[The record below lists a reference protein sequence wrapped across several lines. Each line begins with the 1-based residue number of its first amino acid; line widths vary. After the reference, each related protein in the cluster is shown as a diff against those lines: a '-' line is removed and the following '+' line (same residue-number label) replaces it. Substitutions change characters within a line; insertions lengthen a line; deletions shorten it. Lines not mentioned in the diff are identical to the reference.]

1 MIEEINL
8 IAKEIESNPEI
19 EATIALFIINLIK
32 KHMDKT
38 TTTASALSVNNLTE
52 PLPKVATELEEAKIA
67 DKQPL
72 FLPHGSVRALI
83 TLILLLATIA
93 SYFFSFY
100 LPKEFYILTTLAVGY
115 YIGYRTNNTQLP
127 IIKS

>member
-8 IAKEIESNPEI
+8 IAKEIESNPEL
-19 EATIALFIINLIK
+19 EATIALVIINLIK
-32 KHMDKT
+32 KHMHPLDPKT
-38 TTTASALSVNNLTE
+38 TT
-52 PLPKVATELEEAKIA
+52 PLPKSATELEEAKIA

-83 TLILLLATIA
+83 TLILLLAVIA
-93 SYFFSFY
+93 SYFFGFY